1 MTDFREE
8 LQSLLNVH
16 SKENGSD
23 TPDWILADY
32 LSDCL
37 ASFDLAVRRRE
48 KWYGRIDTV
57 AVCLDPPTGPP
68 SCERND
74 HDRT

>member
-1 MTDFREE
+1 MTDFRKE
-8 LQSLLNVH
+8 LQSLLNKH

-32 LSDCL
+32 LTDCL
-37 ASFDLAVRRRE
+37 ASFDLATQRRE

-57 AVCLDPPTGPP
+57 AACLDPPTETT
-68 SCERND
+68 SQSHEKD
-74 HDRT
+74 QS